1 MKGLIAGLAVFVVL
15 GFAFLRYRS
24 PTSPAEMTEAERAQ
38 IEAGVMEWA
47 EAWFDVW
54 RGNDCELSRPLIHPT
69 RSVFVFQGKPT
80 RSIDDWMNYCGRSL
94 ENRASWSGSWT
105 DIEIR
110 VLSADAAEFVGTYSA
125 TITYRNDTPTR
136 HYPIST
142 QITNLERT
150 ATGWGMTH
158 YWYQT
163 GPPEAVEE
171 G

>member
-1 MKGLIAGLAVFVVL
+1 MKTVGALVFALLAVVVL
-15 GFAFLRYRS
+15 LFLANRTAVPS
-24 PTSPAEMTEAERAQ
+24 AITDAEIAEVEAE
-38 IEAGVMEWA
+38 ITEWA
-47 EAWFDVW
+47 ESWLDVW

-80 RSIDDWMNYCGRSL
+80 RNIDDWMTYCGRTI

-105 DIEIR
+105 DIEVR
-110 VLSADAAEFVGTYSA
+110 VLSANAAEIIGTHSA
-125 TITYRNDTPTR
+125 TITYRDETPAR
-136 HYPIST
+136 SYPIST
-142 QITNLERT
+142 QIINLERT

-163 GPPEAVEE
+163 GPPEVVEE